1 MYEWNDTKR
10 QKNLSIHGVD
20 FSAIESFQW
29 EDALVEP
36 DVRNLYGENR
46 YRAIGL
52 INGRLH
58 LAVFTLRGENFRII
72 SLRKANKRE
81 ESKWLRS

>member
-1 MYEWNDTKR
+1 
-10 QKNLSIHGVD
+10 VD

-29 EDALVEP
+29 EHALVEP
-36 DVRNLYGENR
+36 DVRKLYGENR

-58 LAVFTLRGENFRII
+58 VAVFTLRGENFRII